1 MNVCIGGAYLQNFM
15 ICILQTRTP
24 KPVFAASYDYT
35 PVVKHTDFQT
45 RHDCI
50 LMCTSCMIVV

>member
-15 ICILQTRTP
+15 ICILQARTP

-35 PVVKHTDFQT
+35 PVVKLIFKRDMTAY
-45 RHDCI
+45 
-50 LMCTSCMIVV
+50 